1 MKVTLRLFV
10 KLFGIKV
17 LDQELKKYICFSE
30 IKPSILNYR
39 VFTKLNVSKDTN
51 ESSNEGS

>member
-17 LDQELKKYICFSE
+17 LDQELKKYIYFSE